1 MLLRLLC
8 PPYNV
13 TRGLIKNLVSPYIKL
28 DDELPQ
34 DVPPHLATTQLS
46 LLEKITPILPFGR
59 GWNKPLLRFCHYS
72 SRRSAVVALVDTP
85 LPK

>member
-1 MLLRLLC
+1 MLSNFCQFIIWSDAR
-8 PPYNV
+8 
-13 TRGLIKNLVSPYIKL
+13 SPYIKL
-28 DDELPQ
+28 NDELPQ

-72 SRRSAVVALVDTP
+72 SR
-85 LPK
+85 